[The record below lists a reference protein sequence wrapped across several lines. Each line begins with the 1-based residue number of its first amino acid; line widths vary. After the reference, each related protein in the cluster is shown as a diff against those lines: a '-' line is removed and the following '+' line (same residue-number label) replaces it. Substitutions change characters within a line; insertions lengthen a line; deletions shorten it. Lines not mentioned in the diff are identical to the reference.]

1 MSSPQIA
8 SSHPLRSPAWSQA
21 WAVVRILTAILGIAA
36 VIAQLIR
43 TVSNAA
49 AATTDYGHQI
59 GTVVANFLSFFTIQ
73 SNVAAAAT
81 LVIGA
86 ILFWTSRTR
95 TDVEPRWFAV
105 LLACVTTYMVI
116 TGVVYNLL
124 LRGVPLPQGAT
135 VPWSNEVLHV
145 VVPIILVLDLLL
157 APRRRALSWST
168 VGIIVIFPI
177 VWVIY
182 TLIRGPLVTS
192 PATGDPYWYPYP
204 FLNPHNPALQ
214 PPGYAGVAVYVVC
227 IALAII
233 AVGALVVWV
242 GRLRASSRAD
252 RAAQ

>member
-1 MSSPQIA
+1 MSMA
-8 SSHPLRSPAWSQA
+8 RSSAPLRSAAWSRV
-21 WAVVRILTAILGIAA
+21 WAAVRILTAVLGIAA
-36 VIAQLIR
+36 VIAQLVR
-43 TVSNAA
+43 SVSNAE
-49 AATTDYGHQI
+49 AATTEYGHQI

-81 LVIGA
+81 LLIGA

-145 VVPIILVLDLLL
+145 VVPIILLLDLFL
-157 APRRRALSWST
+157 APRRRALAWST

-177 VWVIY
+177 AWVIY
-182 TLIRGPLVTS
+182 TLVRGPSVIS

-204 FLNPHNPALQ
+204 FLNPNNPALQ
-214 PPGYAGVAVYVVC
+214 PPGYAGVAVYVAG
-227 IALAII
+227 IAVAII
-233 AVGALVVWV
+233 VVGVLVVWV
-242 GRLRASSRAD
+242 GRWRGSSRAAD
-252 RAAQ
+252 PAQ